1 MALDLSGDFDQIKSK
16 IKSGQTSKK
25 ILKQISSIETRLGD
39 AESASNKF
47 FSETLNSAKENAT
60 QKFNSSKVKN
70 QYDQLLELVRNPET
84 GSETLDILLKAML
97 DAAREVKNQLPTL
110 LTDSTIKALGCDQ
123 EQQYVP
129 NEKIYIKLESIDLL
143 DYLKYSPDDNQTK
156 ILYEKDPLSIQN
168 NPFSM
173 NRELYNRTLSSQSY
187 SEQYGQFYK
196 GNSGQDLFDI
206 KYVTQDINTG
216 NFGDFYEITLQPK
229 LNSPTTVSDFLVD
242 YYQSVQIF
250 EFTDIS
256 KNIMN
261 LLTGCL
267 DMSLNVGQK
276 KLEDVSVS
284 LKIIQRILGLCF
296 DNTQEIEVGGTSKIS
311 VLEEIDDS
319 FFELSEFE
327 LRDVENEVNN
337 VMNRVS
343 EFEGCDTVKLPV
355 DYNQIITNISNI
367 WENPSNKTDEQLQE
381 ELLEYIKE
389 TAQNPEWSQNLPT
402 IDFNAVLNLE
412 VLRQLPKTIVM
423 SLISPK
429 VLLPIFIMFKALKQN
444 FVDLVEDF
452 QSFLD
457 NMRNI
462 MITLIAEIQAK
473 FKEVL
478 VIIIKKQIYKL
489 ITSLNK
495 EISKSVK
502 NSYIVIITK
511 LLSIAFVLVNL
522 IRDYKRCRSIVDE
535 LLTLLR
541 LLAPKLDIPLPAL
554 AFAGLL
560 EGFSEI
566 RAFSNH
572 IEQRDK
578 LGFPNGDM
586 PDGSPNLG
594 LIDAFSQMR
603 AYKKEMDEN
612 SKVQISTVNFGNEL
626 TPLVPTAGGF
636 LGPAKLY
643 GKVT

>member
-1 MALDLSGDFDQIKSK
+1 
-16 IKSGQTSKK
+16 
-25 ILKQISSIETRLGD
+25 
-39 AESASNKF
+39 
-47 FSETLNSAKENAT
+47 
-60 QKFNSSKVKN
+60 
-70 QYDQLLELVRNPET
+70 
-84 GSETLDILLKAML
+84 
-97 DAAREVKNQLPTL
+97 
-110 LTDSTIKALGCDQ
+110 
-123 EQQYVP
+123 
-129 NEKIYIKLESIDLL
+129 L
-143 DYLKYSPDDNQTK
+143 DYLKYSPDDNKTK
-156 ILYEKDPLSIQN
+156 ILYEKDPLSVQN

-187 SEQYGQFYK
+187 SEQYGQFYR

-206 KYVTQDINTG
+206 KYVTQDLNNG

-242 YYQSVQIF
+242 YYQSVTIF
-250 EFTDIS
+250 EFSDIA

-261 LLTGCL
+261 LLTGCV
-267 DMSLNVGQK
+267 DMSLDIGQK
-276 KLEDVSVS
+276 KLEDVSVT

-296 DNTQEIEVGGTSKIS
+296 DNTQEIEVGGASKIS

-337 VMNRVS
+337 VINRVS
-343 EFEGCDTVKLPV
+343 EFEGCENIKLPV
-355 DYNQIITNISNI
+355 DYNQIIDNISKI
-367 WENPSNKTDEQLQE
+367 WENPSNKTDDQLQE

-389 TAQNPEWSQNLPT
+389 TSQNPEWSPTLPT
-402 IDFNAVLNLE
+402 INFNAVLNFE
-412 VLRQLPKTIVM
+412 VLKQLPKTIVM

-429 VLLPIFIMFKALKQN
+429 VLLPIFIMFKSLKQN

-452 QSFLD
+452 QSFLKY
-457 NMRNI
+457 MRNI
-462 MITLIAEIQAK
+462 MVTLIAEIQAK

-478 VIIIKKQIYKL
+478 VEIIKKQIYKL

-495 EISKSVK
+495 EISKAAK
-502 NSYIVIITK
+502 NSYIAIITK

-554 AFAGLL
+554 AFSSLL
-560 EGFSEI
+560 DGFSAI
-566 RAFSNH
+566 RAFGNH

-594 LIDAFSQMR
+594 LMESFSQMT

-612 SKVQISTVNFGNEL
+612 AKVQISTINLG
-626 TPLVPTAGGF
+626 TTSSPLIPTSGGF
-636 LGPAKLY
+636 LGPGIMY
-643 GKVT
+643 GKLT